1 MRLTLKSLIF
11 EVIFG
16 VVSLFLFVGSVGA
29 IYESQ
34 TALPDVVEGEIL
46 VIYKADQSPAE
57 LQKIS
62 DNYLILS
69 PEQQLQYLRSIGEDI
84 PETFGTP
91 NVSEEVLGISTEKLI
106 AKISPFA
113 RLSNPPTRIVNNA
126 SVAATLKNLADSK
139 KRFVNTFYQDNQI
152 AQSKVQELKALEFTN
167 YVYKSESKNVEAE
180 IQKIKELDEVDIVEP
195 NRIFYTLDKTPN
207 DPQFP
212 KMWAL
217 PALNAPKAW
226 DKSVGSNSVIV
237 GVVDNGIDKSHPD
250 LKDRVTE
257 VVTSGGCGTSGDHG
271 THVAGSIGAAGNNS
285 LGVVGL
291 NWDVKI
297 VGAKSLCGSSGSGSA
312 IIQGINDVV
321 AKGAKVIN
329 MSLGGRGSC
338 GGYGRAIDA
347 AVAKGV
353 TVVVAAGNDNSDA
366 RNFAPANCSN
376 VITISALGPNDEKAH
391 YSNFGPNIWAG
402 SPGGNPSGGSSTCKS
417 DSSDCILSTWP
428 SGIRCPSTGQTDG
441 YCPIAGTSMASP
453 NAAGVVALMYAVNP
467 SMNNEKVKNILKET
481 SKDLGTAGRDNYYGW
496 GKIDAAAAIAKAAEG
511 GGTQPTPSGVVA
523 TVTSA
528 PPASITAAI
537 TSSINPTNTTAPRAT
552 NPPSSPTRAILPT
565 LFLPPITVTA
575 GVPNTTPIPTPM
587 GAKSAVISQTY
598 QDSCG
603 EGSYRSL
610 IVECSD
616 GRKDTIASSS
626 GCDKIEALMSSAI
639 YFCAKLENSDVT
651 PNPVKK
657 ATRYKVIW
665 NNQ

>member
-1 MRLTLKSLIF
+1 MRFLFKSLVFDLILGF
-11 EVIFG
+11 V
-16 VVSLFLFVGSVGA
+16 FLIYFVGNVGA

-34 TALPDVVEGEIL
+34 SALPDVVEGEIL

-57 LQKIS
+57 LQQIS

-84 PETFGTP
+84 QDNISNP
-91 NVSEEVLGISTEKLI
+91 NQSKDVLGISTDVLI

-113 RLSNPPTRIVNNA
+113 RLSNPPQRFVNNA

-152 AQSKVQELKALEFTN
+152 AQSKVQELKALDFTN

-180 IQKIKELDEVDIVEP
+180 IQKIKELNEVDIVEP
-195 NRIFYTLDKTPN
+195 NRIFYTLEKTPN
-207 DPQFP
+207 DPQYP

-226 DKSVGSNSVIV
+226 DKSTGSNSVIV

-329 MSLGGRGSC
+329 MSLGGKGSC

-402 SPGGNPSGGSSTCKS
+402 SPGGNPRGGSSTCKA

-428 SGIRCPSTGQTDG
+428 VGIRCPSTGQTDG

-481 SKDLGTAGRDNYYGW
+481 SKDLGTPGRDDQYGW

-511 GGTQPTPSGVVA
+511 GGTLPPPSGVVT

-528 PPASITAAI
+528 PSTSITSTI
-537 TSSINPTNTTAPRAT
+537 TSSIDPTNTTVPKAT
-552 NPPSSPTRAILPT
+552 NPPILTTRAVSPTLY
-565 LFLPPITVTA
+565 LPPISVTH
-575 GVPNTTPIPTPM
+575 GVPNITPLPTPV

-603 EGSYRSL
+603 EGSFRSM

-626 GCDKIEALMSSAI
+626 GCDKIESLMSSAI
-639 YFCAKLENSDVT
+639 YFCAKLENNEST
-651 PNPVKK
+651 PSPVKK